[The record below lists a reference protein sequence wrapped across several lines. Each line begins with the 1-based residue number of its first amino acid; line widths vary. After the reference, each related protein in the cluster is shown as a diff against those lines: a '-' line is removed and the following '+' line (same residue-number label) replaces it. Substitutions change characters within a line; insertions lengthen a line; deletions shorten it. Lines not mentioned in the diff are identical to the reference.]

1 MKHLIEKLAQADG
14 PSRELDAEISRAL
27 AGGPADHWY
36 QDHRGVYV
44 TDNSA
49 PCYTASIDA
58 AMTLVP
64 EGTEFIIERYGSI
77 GVLSENKRASAWVFG
92 APRAFAATPALAL
105 CIAALS
111 AQDASNG

>member
-1 MKHLIEKLAQADG
+1 MKDLIEKLAQAEG
-14 PSRELDAEISRAL
+14 PSRKLDAEISRAL

-44 TDNSA
+44 TDNCA

-58 AMTLVP
+58 ALTLVP
-64 EGTEFIIERYGSI
+64 EGVEVSIERYTDKGI
-77 GVLSENKRASAWVFG
+77 RAQRDLASAWVFG
-92 APRAFAATPALAL
+92 APRAYASTPAIAL

-111 AQDASNG
+111 AKEPSQ

>member
-1 MKHLIEKLAQADG
+1 MKDLTEKLAQAEG

-44 TDNSA
+44 TDNCA

-58 AMTLVP
+58 ALTLVP
-64 EGTEFIIERYGSI
+64 DGATGLISIGLGYARIERSDGTHWS
-77 GVLSENKRASAWVFG
+77 GD
-92 APRAFAATPALAL
+92 AATPAIAL

-111 AQDASNG
+111 AKEPSQ